1 MERSIVKEILKAF
14 KVPILMVTALWIIH
28 AIFVVFKINPSYYAL
43 VPRRI
48 NGLDGILTS
57 PLLHSDWGHLFNN
70 SFPLL
75 ITGSI
80 MYYFYRKASMPA
92 IIIIYLLTGLAV
104 WIFGHH
110 GYHIGASGVA
120 YGMVSFIFWSGI
132 FRRNLESI
140 ILALIVVLLY
150 SGMIVGIFP
159 DEPGISWESHLFGA
173 LMGLLTA
180 ILFSGV
186 DVPERK
192 TADYGPERED
202 NFFAND
208 IFDKTKVQ
216 RQQERLAE
224 QERLRQEQLRLRQ
237 EWINKNNPPN

>member
-1 MERSIVKEILKAF
+1 
-14 KVPILMVTALWIIH
+14 MVASLWIIH
-28 AIFVVFKINPSYYAL
+28 TIFVVFKINPSYYAL
-43 VPRRI
+43 VPRRVS
-48 NGLDGILTS
+48 GLDGILTS

-75 ITGSI
+75 IAGSI
-80 MYYFYRKASMPA
+80 MYFFYRKASMPA

-132 FRRNLESI
+132 FRRNVESI

-173 LMGLLTA
+173 IMGLLTA
-180 ILFSGV
+180 IIFSGV
-186 DVPERK
+186 DLPDNESL
-192 TADYGPERED
+192 EED
-202 NFFAND
+202 SEEKELFFAPD
-208 IFDKTKVQ
+208 IFDKTKQQ
-216 RQQERLAE
+216 RE
-224 QERLRQEQLRLRQ
+224 QERRAELARKRE
-237 EWINKNNPPN
+237 EWIRRNLPDQE